1 MSETLPRR
9 SAIDRFLVTVEK
21 GGNALPHPATLFA
34 LLATLVVVLSGVASY
49 FGVSAQHPAT
59 GEPIAVVNLLSIE
72 GLHRIATSLVTNF
85 TGFAP
90 LGTVLVAL
98 LGIGVAEHSGLIG
111 ASLRLLVLSSPRY
124 LLTPVLVFAG
134 VMSNMASEIGYV
146 LLVPLAGLIFISA
159 GRHPILGMAAAFA
172 GVSGGY
178 SANLLIG
185 TIDPLLAGLSQ
196 EAARILDPAYTVNP
210 LSNWYFMIVSTPL
223 VTLLGWWVTE
233 RIIAPRFPDPAP
245 SAGPATVATATA
257 GPAGSAGAIGATGAD
272 AVDAQASTDPQ
283 SQRLKPEETRGLWY
297 AAVTAL
303 VISLVLLWSALPIGT
318 TITLGDFALSIP
330 GAGFMRDPATN
341 DLLRSPF
348 LSSVVAIIF
357 VYGVACGIAYG
368 IAAGTVRSDEDVIKG
383 MGQSMSTLGLY
394 LVLIF
399 FAAQFVAFF
408 NWTQL
413 GLVFAVEG
421 AGVLDSVRQWVLGD
435 GVDPAGWRWVAAK
448 VLIMAGFIALTAVAN
463 LFMGSA
469 SAKWAL
475 MAPIFVPMFM
485 LLGYSPELTQIAYR
499 IGDSV
504 TNIISPMMSYF
515 ALIIAFLQRYEP
527 KAGIGTVISVML
539 PYSVVFAI
547 GWTIL
552 FTVWLALGL
561 PIGPGAPLEYVPAG

>member
-1 MSETLPRR
+1 MSSASLPKR
-9 SAIDRFLVTVEK
+9 SAIDRFLNIVEK

-34 LLATLVVVLSGVASY
+34 LLAVLVVLLSGIAAY
-49 FGVSAQHPAT
+49 FDLSAPHPST
-59 GEPIAVVNLLSIE
+59 GDTIRVVNLMTLE
-72 GLHRIATSLVTNF
+72 GLHLISTSLVTNF
-85 TGFAP
+85 TSFAP

-111 ASLRLLVLSSPRY
+111 AALRRLVLSSPRY
-124 LLTPVLVFAG
+124 LLTPVVVFAG

-146 LLVPLAGLIFISA
+146 LLVPLAGLIFVAA

-185 TIDPLLAGLSQ
+185 TIDPLLAGLSE
-196 EAARILDPAYTVNP
+196 EAARIVDPTYTVSP
-210 LSNWYFMIVSTPL
+210 LANWYFMIVSTPL
-223 VTLLGWWVTE
+223 ITLLGWLVTE
-233 RIIAPRFPDPAP
+233 KIVAPRFPDNPAEAP
-245 SAGPATVATATA
+245 ESEKGEVHH
-257 GPAGSAGAIGATGAD
+257 AD
-272 AVDAQASTDPQ
+272 PEAQK
-283 SQRLKPEETRGLWY
+283 LKPEENRGLRWALY
-297 AAVTAL
+297 ATIA
-303 VISLVLLWSALPIGT
+303 
-318 TITLGDFALSIP
+318 ITLLLVWAGLPKDLFWGS
-330 GAGFMRDPATN
+330 GFMRDPVTG
-341 DLLRSPF
+341 DLLRSPM

-357 VYGVACGIAYG
+357 LYGVIVGVTYGVAARTIK
-368 IAAGTVRSDEDVIKG
+368 SDTDVIRG
-383 MGQSMSTLGLY
+383 MGQSMSTLGVY
-394 LVLIF
+394 LVLTF

-408 NWTQL
+408 TWTQL
-413 GLVFAVEG
+413 GLIFAVEG
-421 AGVLDSVRQWVLGD
+421 AGMLDAGRQLVLG
-435 GVDPAGWRWVAAK
+435 GETDPSSWRWVMAK
-448 VLIMAGFIALTAVAN
+448 LLIMAGFILLTAVAN

-539 PYSVVFAI
+539 PYSVVFGI
-547 GWTIL
+547 GWTLL
-552 FTVWLALGL
+552 FALWLVLGL
-561 PIGPGAPLEYVPAG
+561 PIGPGSPLQYVPSTGGM